1 MTKPRL
7 GLCLPV
13 LAGASAWDYNLD
25 FAMMKSVVLECERLG
40 FDSLWVPDHLMM
52 GYKGQILECWTVLAA
67 VSQVTERMR
76 LGTLVLCV
84 SHRSPAL
91 LAKMGATL
99 DLLSNGRLEF
109 GLGAGWR
116 GSELAS
122 YGLPWEPSTKAR
134 VERMVEAL
142 EIIKGMWTNER
153 FTYTGSYYSVK
164 DAVCMPHPVQ
174 KPHPKIWLGGSGEK
188 IVLRAVA
195 KYADGWNAGE
205 IPPDEYEHKLGVLRA
220 HCQSL
225 GTNEAHIEK
234 SFETCLV
241 ITEKEADLERVVK
254 WSNWYAEV
262 QAETKEMKPPTGDL
276 ENIKRNYV
284 IGSVRE
290 VTDRLAEYIK
300 AGVES
305 FTIYFLDYPSTN
317 SMRLLV
323 KEVMPSLV

>member
-1 MTKPRL
+1 MAKPRL

-13 LAGASAWDYNLD
+13 FAGASAWDYDLD
-25 FAMMKSVVLECERLG
+25 FAVMKSVILECERLG
-40 FDSLWVPDHLMM
+40 FDSLWVPDHLTM

-67 VSQVTERMR
+67 ASQLTERMR

-84 SHRSPAL
+84 SQRSPAL

-116 GSELAS
+116 GSELTS

-134 VERMVEAL
+134 VQRLVEAL
-142 EIIKGMWTNER
+142 EIIKGMWTNES

-164 DAVCMPHPVQ
+164 DAVCMPQPVQ

-188 IVLRAVA
+188 VVLRAIA

-205 IPPDEYEHKLGVLRA
+205 IPPDEYKRKLGVLRE

-225 GTNEAHIEK
+225 GTSYEHIEK
-234 SFETCLV
+234 SLETVLV
-241 ITEKEADLERVVK
+241 ISDKKSDLEKVVK
-254 WSNWYAEV
+254 WSNWFAQV
-262 QAETKEMKPPTGDL
+262 QAETKEMKPATGDL
-276 ENIKRNYV
+276 ENMRQHYV
-284 IGSVRE
+284 IGSVRD
-290 VTDRLAEYIK
+290 VTERMAEYIE
-300 AGVES
+300 AGVEW
-305 FTIYFLDYPSTN
+305 FMIYFLDYPSMN
-317 SMRLLV
+317 SMKLLA

>member
-1 MTKPRL
+1 MSKPRL

-13 LAGASAWDYNLD
+13 LAGASAWNYDLD
-25 FAMMKSVVLECERLG
+25 FRVMKSVVLECERLG
-40 FDSLWVPDHLMM
+40 FDSLWVPDHLTM

-67 VSQVTERMR
+67 VSQLTERMR

-99 DLLSNGRLEF
+99 DFLSNGRLEF

-116 GSELAS
+116 GSELTS

-134 VERMVEAL
+134 VQRLVEAL
-142 EIIKGMWTNER
+142 EIIKGMWTNEK
-153 FTYTGSYYSVK
+153 FTYTGRYYSVK

-174 KPHPKIWLGGSGEK
+174 KPHPKILLGGSGEK
-188 IVLRAVA
+188 VVLRAIA

-205 IPPDEYEHKLGVLRA
+205 IPPDEYVHKLGVLHA
-220 HCQSL
+220 HCESL
-225 GTNEAHIEK
+225 GTSYEHIEK

-241 ITEKEADLERVVK
+241 ITDKEADLERVVK
-254 WSNWYAEV
+254 WSNWYSQV
-262 QAETKEMKPPTGDL
+262 QAETTEMKPPTGDL
-276 ENIKRNYV
+276 ENIRRHYV

-305 FTIYFLDYPSTN
+305 FTIYFLDYPSMN

-323 KEVMPSLV
+323 KEIMPSLV